1 MDESNPLEEIKTWE
15 HPLRYE
21 NVQLEEKVTLIFL
34 ENQKG
39 FFHNLKTHFRMPKKR

>member
-15 HPLRYE
+15 HPPRYGSD
-21 NVQLEEKVTLIFL
+21 QFQEKVTLIFF

-39 FFHNLKTHFRMPKKR
+39 LFHHLTTRLRIPVKR